1 MGTPHPRVFTGK
13 MKYKL
18 SKGQSPQGHAL
29 GGGTAG
35 SGAEGSPGPRGQ
47 SSLRSLSAPG
57 LTPSCAVEMETE
69 VPSPGPTPGC
79 GGKEAPQDR
88 AWEDRPCGDAQ
99 DRQLSG
105 PSHALYSRFLVLIAL
120 QAAHFAHVHLGR
132 VYVCVDHKLILANAA
147 KGRRRVRRGA
157 GGGRVPRRE

>member
-1 MGTPHPRVFTGK
+1 M
-13 MKYKL
+13 
-18 SKGQSPQGHAL
+18 
-29 GGGTAG
+29 
-35 SGAEGSPGPRGQ
+35 
-47 SSLRSLSAPG
+47 
-57 LTPSCAVEMETE
+57 
-69 VPSPGPTPGC
+69 PSPGPTPGC

-88 AWEDRPCGDAQ
+88 AWEDRPCGDTQ